1 MENTQDQQPN
11 NTTELSV
18 SDLQALK
25 TLVETAVRRGAFQAN
40 ELTAVGTVYDRVNTF
55 LSSISTK

>member
-1 MENTQDQQPN
+1 MENTQETQSKSA
-11 NTTELSV
+11 ELSV

-40 ELTAVGTVYDRVNTF
+40 ELSAVGAVYDRVNSF
-55 LSSISTK
+55 LSSVSTT

>member
-1 MENTQDQQPN
+1 MENTQEQQTN
-11 NTTELSV
+11 NAELSV

-40 ELTAVGTVYDRVNTF
+40 ELSAVGAVYDRVNSF
-55 LSSISTK
+55 LSTVSTK

>member
-1 MENTQDQQPN
+1 MENTQEQQPN
-11 NTTELSV
+11 TSELSV

-40 ELTAVGTVYDRVNTF
+40 ELSAVGAVYDRVNSF
-55 LSSISTK
+55 LSSVATK

>member
-1 MENTQDQQPN
+1 MENTQETKSN
-11 NTTELSV
+11 NTELSV

-40 ELTAVGTVYDRVNTF
+40 ELSAVGAVYDRVNSF
-55 LSSISTK
+55 LSTVSTK

>member
-55 LSSISTK
+55 LGSISTK

>member
-1 MENTQDQQPN
+1 MENTQEQQPN
-11 NTTELSV
+11 ASELSV

-40 ELTAVGTVYDRVNTF
+40 ELSAVGAVYDRVNSF
-55 LSSISTK
+55 LSAVATK

>member
-1 MENTQDQQPN
+1 MENTQETQSN
-11 NTTELSV
+11 SAELSV

-40 ELTAVGTVYDRVNTF
+40 ELSAVGAVYDRVNSF
-55 LSSISTK
+55 LSSVSTK